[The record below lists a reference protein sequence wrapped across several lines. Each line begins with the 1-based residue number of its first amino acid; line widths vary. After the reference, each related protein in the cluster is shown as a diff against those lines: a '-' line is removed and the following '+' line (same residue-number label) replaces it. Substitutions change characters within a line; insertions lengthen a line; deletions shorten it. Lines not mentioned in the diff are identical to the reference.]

1 MKIQTMKNFLILS
14 LAASVVCLILTT
26 TGCSDF
32 LNKVPQGNLT
42 QNDFPT
48 TSDEALLAVNASY
61 DELRDWYFSS
71 GGYPILDIMSD
82 DARKGSNPGD
92 QASTVGPYDYFGI
105 TPTQDGL
112 DRWWAALYEGIK
124 RCNVVIEKVPLI
136 SMDETLRSRYI
147 AEAQFLRA
155 WFYFDLVRAWGGVPL
170 VTTTE
175 PPLKLTRS
183 TKEDVYNLVVSDL
196 QAAIP
201 NLPDRSSL
209 AAVDFGR
216 ATSGAA
222 EGLLAKVYLFENDFQ
237 DAEKY
242 AQMVINSGE
251 YALDPSFSHTFS
263 VDGEYNSESLLE
275 VGALPQ
281 DDANAGGN
289 QFANTQGV
297 RGNPNRGWG
306 FNRPSLDLMATYEPG
321 DPRKD
326 ATIIYLG
333 EVLDGVTIIG
343 DGGTPDTT
351 YDSNHN
357 IIEIECYNQK
367 VWTPGINTAT
377 QQGYHRRL
385 LRYADV
391 LLIASEAA
399 NENGDP
405 TTALQYLNMVRARAR
420 GGNNSILPDIT
431 VTDQS
436 SLRDIIIHE
445 RRVEMALEADR
456 FWTLVRTGQAVQVL
470 GPLGFTANK
479 NELLPI
485 PQSEIDLGQG
495 AINQNSGY

>member
-1 MKIQTMKNFLILS
+1 M
-14 LAASVVCLILTT
+14 
-26 TGCSDF
+26 
-32 LNKVPQGNLT
+32 
-42 QNDFPT
+42 
-48 TSDEALLAVNASY
+48 
-61 DELRDWYFSS
+61 
-71 GGYPILDIMSD
+71 D
-82 DARKGSNPGD
+82 DALKN
-92 QASTVGPYDYFGI
+92 
-105 TPTQDGL
+105 
-112 DRWWAALYEGIK
+112 
-124 RCNVVIEKVPLI
+124 
-136 SMDETLRSRYI
+136 RYV

-155 WFYFDLVRAWGGVPL
+155 WFYFDLVRAWGGVPI

-175 PPLKLTRS
+175 PPLKLPRS
-183 TKEDVYNLVVSDL
+183 TKEDVYNLIVSDL

-209 AAVDFGR
+209 APVDFGR

-281 DDANAGGN
+281 DDVNAGGN

-399 NENGDP
+399 NENGDA

-470 GPLGFTANK
+470 GPLGFTSNR

-485 PQSEIDLGQG
+485 PQNEIDLAQG
-495 AINQNSGY
+495 AMTQNPGY